1 MVENWMYATLLSR
14 VREPYTVIGDRVIIT
29 GKGQNIDIGSVEE
42 IAKLDYPD
50 TQKLVSSMIKSHA
63 DKLKRVEDQKMEEQA
78 TKDGAKF
85 GDFLLFMNPN
95 FADYAGWW
103 DIGMIF
109 AKLMGYGTLETGVAF
124 VTSMNSRIALYR
136 EANVKLLAT
145 RREE

>member
-1 MVENWMYATLLSR
+1 MVENWVYAELLR
-14 VREPYTVIGDRVIIT
+14 KIPYTYTVIGDRVSAIVGEQT
-29 GKGQNIDIGSVEE
+29 IDLGNATDVARMQLPQI
-42 IAKLDYPD
+42 LD
-50 TQKLVSSMIKSHA
+50 KVKSYQQ
-63 DKLKRVEDQKMEEQA
+63 LKERETVKKMEEQA

>member
-1 MVENWMYATLLSR
+1 MVENWVYAELLR
-14 VREPYTVIGDRVIIT
+14 KIPYTYTVIGDKVSVIVNDQTIDLGNAT
-29 GKGQNIDIGSVEE
+29 DVARMTPGQI
-42 IAKLDYPD
+42 
-50 TQKLVSSMIKSHA
+50 A
-63 DKLKRVEDQKMEEQA
+63 DKMKSYQHLKERESVKKMEEQA